1 MRVGKGVLERIAY
14 QRYKRYTLGEEIFNA
29 VSHGIGALLS
39 IAGMIILIVIAARN
53 HDPWAVVA
61 SSIYGASLI
70 VLYSMS
76 TLYHAI
82 DSSRAKAFFR
92 VMDHNTIFF
101 LIAGTYT
108 PVTLVPLRGW
118 LGWVLF
124 GIVWGAAI
132 IGIILN
138 SIDLEKFRKPSVVCY
153 IAMGWVIIFAVKPL
167 MDAMNSTSLW
177 LLIGGGVFYTVGV
190 IFYAIKKVR
199 YFHSIWHIF
208 TLLGSV
214 CHYFSIL
221 LAIIK

>member
-39 IAGMIILIVIAARN
+39 IAGMIVLIVIAARN

-101 LIAGTYT
+101 LIAG
-108 PVTLVPLRGW
+108 
-118 LGWVLF
+118 
-124 GIVWGAAI
+124 
-132 IGIILN
+132 
-138 SIDLEKFRKPSVVCY
+138 
-153 IAMGWVIIFAVKPL
+153 
-167 MDAMNSTSLW
+167 
-177 LLIGGGVFYTVGV
+177 
-190 IFYAIKKVR
+190 
-199 YFHSIWHIF
+199 
-208 TLLGSV
+208 
-214 CHYFSIL
+214 
-221 LAIIK
+221 

>member
-39 IAGMIILIVIAARN
+39 IAGMIVLIVIAARN

-118 LGWVLF
+118 LGWVLI
-124 GIVWGAAI
+124 GIVWSASI
-132 IGIILN
+132 VGIILN

-153 IAMGWVIIFAVKPL
+153 ILTGWVVIIAIKPMLDTVPVK
-167 MDAMNSTSLW
+167 ALW
-177 LLIGGGVFYTVGV
+177 LLLIGGFLYTFGV
-190 IFYAIKKVR
+190 IFYAIKKVP
-199 YFHSIWHIF
+199 YFHSIWHLF
-208 TLLGSV
+208 TLGGSIL
-214 CHYFSIL
+214 HYFAVLIM
-221 LAIIK
+221 IQ

>member
-1 MRVGKGVLERIAY
+1 MRVGKGTLEHIISKR
-14 QRYKRYTLGEEIFNA
+14 QKRYTLGEEIFNA

-39 IAGMIILIVIAARN
+39 IAGTVVLIVIAAKK
-53 HDPWAVVA
+53 HDAWAVVA
-61 SSIYGASLI
+61 SAIYGASLI
-70 VLYSMS
+70 ILYTMS

-82 DSSRAKAFFR
+82 DSNKAKAFFR

-132 IGIILN
+132 LGIVLN
-138 SIDLEKFRKPSVVCY
+138 SIDLEKFRKPSIVCY
-153 IAMGWVIIFAVKPL
+153 VLMGWVVIIAIKP
-167 MDAMNSTSLW
+167 MIDTVSPQALW
-177 LLIGGGVFYTVGV
+177 FLLIGGFFYTFGI

-199 YFHSIWHIF
+199 YFHSVWHLF
-208 TLLGSV
+208 TLAGSIF
-214 CHYFSIL
+214 HYFAVL
-221 LAIIK
+221 LMIQ